1 MHANL
6 LVGKQSKILC
16 MTTRGE
22 LIQQWRRQAG
32 LNRAEV
38 GRLVS
43 TSRQNIDNLE
53 NDRVSGVPAYLPA
66 LARVMGYESTD
77 DLLALKPFP
86 ASLDVA
92 TPHQPAGHPE
102 LRDAKASLG
111 LLQTEEPSG
120 VAHAMSHRQPII
132 ALRTV
137 TREGLGVEKFEEPF
151 QMRIDTDE
159 LAPDV
164 PRGRIGRFRPGEPPQ
179 PGWPVLLRDPE
190 GGFHLRLYRAGIGGD
205 WEGYSKQSEFKTY
218 ERVKHGVEIV
228 ATMIGSDWA

>member
-1 MHANL
+1 MQSQGAITPVNTIADRLIHARSRANL
-6 LVGKQSKILC
+6 TQEEVA
-16 MTTRGE
+16 TR
-22 LIQQWRRQAG
+22 AH
-32 LNRAEV
+32 
-38 GRLVS
+38 VS
-43 TSRQNIDNLE
+43 QGTIGNIE
-53 NDRVSGVPAYLPA
+53 SGIRKNP
-66 LARVMGYESTD
+66 RE
-77 DLLALKPFP
+77 LLAIAAAVGVRPEWLKSGSPPMVAP
-86 ASLDVA
+86 AAPIGGILQEKEA
-92 TPHQPAGHPE
+92 TY
-102 LRDAKASLG
+102 
-111 LLQTEEPSG
+111 
-120 VAHAMSHRQPII
+120 VAHGASHREPII

-205 WEGYSKQSEFKTY
+205 WEGYSKQPEFKTY
-218 ERVKHGVEIV
+218 EKVKHGVEIV